1 MPWTCFPSYCS
12 RSPPPGRILGLDR
25 PSPHGFT
32 AAARSDRHA
41 RASRR
46 QGHNGGVNVE
56 LLVVAKCPHEREALD
71 LLHEVLTAAGL
82 AQVDVHTIV
91 IRTQSDAVTQGFVG
105 SPTSAPC
112 SLAPVAPRPPFAIVA
127 AGE

>member
-1 MPWTCFPSYCS
+1 
-12 RSPPPGRILGLDR
+12 
-25 PSPHGFT
+25 
-32 AAARSDRHA
+32 
-41 RASRR
+41 
-46 QGHNGGVNVE
+46 VNVE